1 MNNGPRRGRR
11 TGSPDTRTQILEVAR
26 RRFFSEGYQ
35 NVTLRSI
42 AAEAAVDAAL
52 ISYFFG
58 SKKGLFGAVLSLS
71 ANPADFFAQALEG
84 DLATLPQRVLR
95 SVDLVWADPEAGSRL
110 RAIVSGAADDMA
122 VAALVKEALE
132 REMVDRL
139 AARLGGRDA
148 HRRAGAFC
156 AQVTGLVMTR
166 FVFRV
171 EPIASMRPDALVRL
185 FTPPLRAVLL
195 ESGRRRPGGDAS
207 APGRKRS

>member
-84 DLATLPQRVLR
+84 DLATLPQRVLH

-122 VAALVKEALE
+122 MAALVKEALE

-156 AQVTGLVMTR
+156 TQVTGLVMTR

-195 ESGRRRPGGDAS
+195 EPGRRRPGGDTS